1 MKHFSLVALAI
12 VLTTAACDNSSSSTA
27 PTTSPATNTITL
39 SGTVPAAVNGVPQS
53 VSQPFSVGQ
62 LGGTVTLTLTSAVET
77 LPGGA
82 LNSSVVMGLGVG
94 TPSGTACNVPAGTT
108 ALVSASA
115 TPLTGSLNP
124 GSYCL
129 QVTNEDASAQSG
141 PVAYTVVIL
150 TP

>member
-1 MKHFSLVALAI
+1 MKHFSLVALVI

-94 TPSGTACNVPAGTT
+94 TPSGTACNVPAGST
-108 ALVSASA
+108 ALLSASA

-150 TP
+150 AP